1 MLKILPDTWKIRT
14 LMPLSRVFDGH
25 HKEKT
30 APGGASQW
38 PPRNH
43 RALKKRERG
52 GGGRGETERDRQREA
67 QRGDR
72 LFLSKFFPLII
83 FVCVVLF

>member
-30 APGGASQW
+30 APGGVSQW
-38 PPRNH
+38 SPRNH
-43 RALKKRERG
+43 RALKRRERG
-52 GGGRGETERDRQREA
+52 GGGRGETETDRERHREET
-67 QRGDR
+67 DY
-72 LFLSKFFPLII
+72 F
-83 FVCVVLF
+83 